1 MIAVDEPDAV
11 QARRAADAV
20 DAWARGRTAQEPHDA
35 LFWLERT
42 ARLAPD
48 DPRPAL
54 EAALVAASMG
64 VADAPTRLADI
75 AREYQC
81 ATAWRALARLRW
93 QAGDGAGAAAA
104 LHALCTRHVV
114 SDDIAPLADAIVAQ
128 AGKAGWCALRADG
141 RLRLGALQG
150 RPVLRLDG
158 QRIARF
164 DAQAARQ
171 GLQLAVHSEGVEL
184 LGSPIDLAAL
194 RRVEGVV
201 AAEGGDM
208 VGWAFRRAAPDV
220 RPALVLRDAAGA
232 EQRLRLGAALP
243 PVQQAPFHAR
253 FGFRVRAAQ
262 LAGLTPPFT
271 VTSSAGEALYG
282 APIDPAWQGRLRPQ
296 PARVR
301 RGTPATLPAT
311 IPARAPLVVVMP
323 VYRDAARTEAAL
335 DALAQSAPGVMIVVI
350 DDASPEAALRA
361 MVRERARAGAIMLH
375 RLRVN
380 RGFPGAVN
388 RGLAL
393 AARHVPG
400 CDVVLLNADT
410 LVPDGALTRLQSAL
424 YQAPDIGSVTPLSNE
439 ATILSYPDPS
449 GGNHAPDLDATTAL
463 NALAWRV
470 NGAALTPVPTA
481 VGFCMAIRH
490 DCLAATG
497 HFRADVFAQ
506 GYGEENDWCLRAQ
519 ALGYRHMAASGVFVA
534 HCGGASF
541 GAAGR
546 ALLERNLALLDR
558 LHPDYAA
565 QVAAFQA
572 ADPLA
577 PARRRLDRAR
587 FLGATHDKPAV
598 ALITHDHGGG
608 IARVVAERLTALRD
622 EGYRPILLQPDFTEA
637 QTRASLIGAVRL
649 GDRMSR
655 DFPNLRYHLPQEWR
669 GLLALLRAARVQ
681 RVEFH
686 HDLGHHPVLH
696 ELAAAL
702 AVPVRFFI
710 HDYGVFCKRFHLI
723 GPGRRYCGEPDAAG
737 CVRCLASE
745 GSDSTDPITPAALRA
760 RSARELGAAE
770 QVIVPSSDVA
780 RRLRRHFPAVTTTI
794 QPWEDDRVTRHL
806 RAPRRA
812 PRRVAVLGGI
822 GPAKGFD
829 VLRACALDANARNLA
844 LEFVVVGASEQDSL
858 LLETGRVRI
867 TGPYPEGSG
876 AILAAQMAADL
887 AFLPSIW
894 PETWCFVLSEA
905 WRAGLHTVVFD
916 LGAQADRV
924 RAGGRGLVLPLGLP
938 AGRINDVLL
947 AWQPDLGNVSPIRW
961 EVLPG

>member
-1 MIAVDEPDAV
+1 MAEPDAV
-11 QARRAADAV
+11 QARRAADAA
-20 DAWARGRTAQEPHDA
+20 DAWARGRAAQEAHDA

-54 EAALVAASMG
+54 EAALVAASIG
-64 VADAPTRLADI
+64 VADAQMRLAEL
-75 AREYQC
+75 ARDDQC
-81 ATAWRALARLRW
+81 ATAWLALARLRW
-93 QAGDGAGAAAA
+93 LAGDGAGAAAA
-104 LHALCTRHVV
+104 LHSLCTRHVAP
-114 SDDIAPLADAIVAQ
+114 DDVAPLADAIVAQ
-128 AGKAGWCALRADG
+128 ASAAGWCALRADG
-141 RLRLGALQG
+141 RLRLGALRG
-150 RPVLRLDG
+150 PPMVRLDG

-164 DAQAARQ
+164 HAQAARQ
-171 GLQLAVHSEGVEL
+171 GRQLAVQIEGVDL

-201 AAEGGDM
+201 AAEGGDL
-208 VGWAFRRAAPDV
+208 VGWAFRRAAPDL
-220 RPALVLRDAAGA
+220 RPVLVLRDAAGA

-253 FGFRVRAAQ
+253 FGFRVRAGQ
-262 LAGLTPPFT
+262 LAGLTPPFA

-282 APIDPAWQGRLRPQ
+282 APIDPARLSRLR

-301 RGTPATLPAT
+301 RKAPTPAPTT
-311 IPARAPLVVVMP
+311 VPARAGLVVVMP
-323 VYRDAARTEAAL
+323 VYRDAARTKAAL
-335 DALAQSAPGVMIVVI
+335 DTLAQSAPGVMIMVI
-350 DDASPEAALRA
+350 DDASPEPALRD
-361 MVRERARAGAIMLH
+361 VVNERARAGAIILH

-393 AARHVPG
+393 AARHRPG
-400 CDVVLLNADT
+400 CDIVLLNADT
-410 LVPDGALTRLQSAL
+410 LVPDGALSRLQAAL
-424 YQAPDIGSVTPLSNE
+424 YHAPDIGSVTPLSNE
-439 ATILSYPDPS
+439 ATIMSYPDPS
-449 GGNHAPDLDATTAL
+449 GGNRAPDLEATTAL

-497 HFRADVFAQ
+497 RLRADVFAQ

-587 FLGATHDKPAV
+587 FLGAEPKKPAV

-608 IARVVAERLTALRD
+608 IARVVAERVAALRD
-622 EGYRPILLQPDFTEA
+622 EGYRPILLQPDFTDPQA
-637 QTRASLIGAVRL
+637 RASLIGAVRL
-649 GDRMSR
+649 GDRIGR

-686 HDLGHHPVLH
+686 HDLGHHHLLH
-696 ELAAAL
+696 ELAASL

-737 CVRCLASE
+737 CARCLASE
-745 GSDSTDPITPAALRA
+745 GSESTDPITPAALRA
-760 RSARELGAAE
+760 RSARELRAAE
-770 QVIVPSSDVA
+770 QVIVPSADVA
-780 RRLRRHFPAVTTTI
+780 RRLRRHFPAVTTMI
-794 QPWEDDRVTRHL
+794 QPWEDDRPVRPLHV
-806 RAPRRA
+806 PRRL
-812 PRRVAVLGGI
+812 PRRIAVLGGI

-829 VLRACALDANARNLA
+829 VLRDCALDAAARNLA
-844 LEFVVVGASEQDSL
+844 LDFVLVGASERDSV

-876 AILAAQMAADL
+876 AALAAQMAADL
-887 AFLPSIW
+887 AFIPSIW

-916 LGAQADRV
+916 LGAPADRV
-924 RAGGRGLVLPLGLP
+924 RASGRGMVLPLGLP
-938 AGRINDVLL
+938 AGRINDALL
-947 AWQPDLGNVSPIRW
+947 AWQPDLGNLSPIRW
-961 EVLPG
+961 APLPG